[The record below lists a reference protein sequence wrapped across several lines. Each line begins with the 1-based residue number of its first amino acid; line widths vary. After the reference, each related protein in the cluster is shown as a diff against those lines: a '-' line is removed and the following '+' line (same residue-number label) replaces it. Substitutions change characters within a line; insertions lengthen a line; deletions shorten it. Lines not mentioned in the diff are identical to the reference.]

1 MGMLIF
7 FAVVF
12 IWAVGSLAAVSER
25 AAEAF
30 LRALALI
37 AVSLLLGAV
46 TLEPAAMLVPPVFLA
61 FCFAAKLFMRW
72 LDGGE
77 RPPAS

>member
-1 MGMLIF
+1 MEWVFF

-30 LRALALI
+30 LGVLALI
-37 AVSLLLGAV
+37 ALSLLFGAI
-46 TLEPAAMLVPPVFLA
+46 TLEPAAMLIPPVA
-61 FCFAAKLFMRW
+61 VAGGVAAGLVMRG
-72 LDGGE
+72 LRGGE